1 MNKIWILHWVHDRA
15 TVPTKVIITKW
26 ESCVNWN
33 VLSSCMQSHI
43 WGKLL
48 LCMKQKCELNQHK
61 RKKWAKGGKFMLP
74 LKNEPLP
81 KKSHAMCSH
90 FRAVIHV
97 VDCFKNDSKHY
108 RHCIAWVWYWLWT
121 FGSIHSFQTC
131 WWLAPYVEQLHI
143 GTTIE
148 WEKH

>member
-1 MNKIWILHWVHDRA
+1 MNKIWILHWVHDQA

-43 WGKLL
+43 WGKLS

-61 RKKWAKGGKFMLP
+61 RQKWGKGGKFMLP

-90 FRAVIHV
+90 FRAAIHV

-108 RHCIAWVWYWLWT
+108 RLCSLTLILALNIWQHTLISDMLVASTLCR
-121 FGSIHSFQTC
+121 GSC
-131 WWLAPYVEQLHI
+131 I